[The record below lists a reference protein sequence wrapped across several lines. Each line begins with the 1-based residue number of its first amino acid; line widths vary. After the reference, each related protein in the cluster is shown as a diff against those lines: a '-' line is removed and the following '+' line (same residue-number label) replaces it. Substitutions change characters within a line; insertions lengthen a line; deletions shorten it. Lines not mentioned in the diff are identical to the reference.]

1 VGVFRETQ
9 NELFATI
16 RIEEGRYMT
25 DEEIVDLYW
34 QRSETAIQATEE
46 KYGSYC
52 LTIASHMLMDLQ
64 DAEESV
70 NDTYMK
76 AWNAMPPERP
86 SVLRL
91 FLGKITRRL
100 SLNRLRERNAA
111 KRGGGEVPAVLDEL
125 AECVPSG
132 QNVENEILAKELA
145 SVIAGFVSKLP
156 QDERRIFI
164 LRVYELMP
172 VKEIAERLSF
182 SESKVK
188 TTLHRTRKKLAEVL
202 EREGV

>member
-1 VGVFRETQ
+1 M
-9 NELFATI
+9 NDNDI
-16 RIEEGRYMT
+16 I
-25 DEEIVDLYW
+25 DLYW
-34 QRSETAIQATEE
+34 ARSEQAIAETDA
-46 KYGSYC
+46 KYGNY
-52 LTIASHMLMDLQ
+52 LKAVAMRVLAALE

>member
-1 VGVFRETQ
+1 
-9 NELFATI
+9 
-16 RIEEGRYMT
+16 MT
-25 DEEIVDLYW
+25 DQDIVDLYW
-34 QRSETAIQATEE
+34 QRSEQAIPETEAV
-46 KYGSYC
+46 YGAYC
-52 LTIASHMLMDLQ
+52 HTVAYNLLRSPE

>member
-1 VGVFRETQ
+1 MND
-9 NELFATI
+9 NEI
-16 RIEEGRYMT
+16 I
-25 DEEIVDLYW
+25 DLYW
-34 QRSETAIQATEE
+34 ARSERAIAETDT
-46 KYGSYC
+46 KYGNY
-52 LTIASHMLMDLQ
+52 LKAVAMRILAVIE

-70 NDTYMK
+70 NDTYLR
-76 AWNAMPPERP
+76 AWNAMPPDRP

-100 SLNRLRERNAA
+100 SLNKVREKNAA
-111 KRGGGEVPAVLDEL
+111 KRGGGEIPAVLDEL

-132 QNVENEILAKELA
+132 QNVENEILAQELA
-145 SVIAGFVSKLP
+145 KIIADFTANLP
-156 QDERRIFI
+156 KDERRIFI

-188 TTLHRTRKKLAEVL
+188 TTLFRTRKKLAEVL
-202 EREGV
+202 NKEGM

>member
-1 VGVFRETQ
+1 M
-9 NELFATI
+9 NDNDI
-16 RIEEGRYMT
+16 I
-25 DEEIVDLYW
+25 DLYW
-34 QRSETAIQATEE
+34 ARSERAIAETDA
-46 KYGSYC
+46 KYGNY
-52 LTIASHMLMDLQ
+52 LKAVAMRVLAALE

-100 SLNRLRERNAA
+100 SLNRLREKNAA

-172 VKEIAERLSF
+172 VREIAERLSF

-202 EREGV
+202 EREGM

>member
-1 VGVFRETQ
+1 M
-9 NELFATI
+9 ND
-16 RIEEGRYMT
+16 
-25 DEEIVDLYW
+25 DEILDLYW
-34 QRSETAIQATEE
+34 ARSERALSETAD
-46 KYGSYC
+46 KYGNYLKAVALRILSA
-52 LTIASHMLMDLQ
+52 IE

-70 NDTYMK
+70 NDTYLR
-76 AWNAMPPERP
+76 AWNAIPPDRP

-100 SLNRLRERNAA
+100 ALNRLRERQTA

-125 AECVPSG
+125 SECVPSG
-132 QNVENEILAKELA
+132 QNVENEILARELA
-145 SVIAGFVSKLP
+145 ETIASFVSGLP
-156 QDERRIFI
+156 EDERRIFI

-188 TTLHRTRKKLAEVL
+188 TTFFRTRKKLAGVL
-202 EREGV
+202 KKEGV